1 MEPDVRFTVLGP
13 VRAWR
18 DGVEIQ
24 LGPPQVRS
32 LLAVLLVQAGRPV
45 GLDAIVDLLWGQEP
59 PSTAVNALHGHVGT
73 LRRLLEPGL
82 APRRQGRW
90 LVRSAGG
97 YQFSGDE
104 HSLDL
109 LRFRGLAQT
118 ARDDLVGGDDVG
130 AVRRFAEA
138 LDLVQGRCA
147 ANLPASV
154 RADPVFVGVDRACAD
169 VAREAADCALRAG
182 RSEAVVTAVRMA
194 ADRDPLDESLQA
206 RLMLLLAATGRQA
219 EALSVYERARALLAD
234 ELGIDPGAELRA
246 AHTTLVR
253 AAATAPTSTTDV
265 RRIPPTNAIVRP
277 AQLPTDLATFT
288 GRRDALRRVL
298 DLTPSGARAQIV
310 SAISGMAGV
319 GKTTTAV
326 HWAHRV
332 ADRYPDGQL
341 YVNLRGFDPGGSV
354 MRPDEALRHFLD
366 AFGVAPERVPRTVDG
381 QAALYRSL
389 LAERRVLILLDNA
402 RDAEQ
407 VRPLL
412 PGSPGC
418 LVIVTSRD
426 DLAGLVATHD
436 AHPMSLDVLSE
447 ADSYELLVQRLGRH
461 QVDAEPDATAE
472 IIRRSG
478 CLPLALAVLAARAAL
493 RPSLSLGDVLR
504 DLTADDDALDT
515 FAHTDIAVDVRTV
528 FSWSYHAL
536 TVAGARLF
544 RLLGHARTGDVT
556 VPAAASL
563 AAVSE
568 RQVRSLLAE
577 LVRTS
582 LVNQTG
588 PGRYAMHD
596 LLTAYASELAADT
609 DTDDDRRAALRRL
622 FDHYL
627 HTAMANSRQ
636 VNPRPGIDVEPPV
649 PGAIV
654 GGERDREHA
663 LAWFT
668 RERPALLA
676 AVTRSA
682 ATLFPGHT
690 WRLAWAMGPHLHWRG
705 HWADWVMTQ
714 EAALAA
720 LEDTDETLGKAH
732 VNSQLGLA
740 YTEFGRYDDARA
752 RLQEAIGH
760 FASLHHHTGL
770 AEAYRRLAGISYKE
784 ERYDQALAALSTAF
798 EQCVA
803 GADRLSQGHVLN
815 SIAWVQIL
823 RGEHQQALESAEQAL
838 PLIVEYG
845 NLQGEAATRDTLG
858 HALHHLGRY
867 QEAAD
872 SYRAA
877 IRVRQI
883 TGDRVYEANT
893 LHRLGDNHAVA
904 GEPDLAATTWREA
917 LAIMTDIGHPDTDA
931 VAAKLTDIGR

>member
-1 MEPDVRFTVLGP
+1 MEPDLRFTVLGP

-18 DGVEIQ
+18 DGAEIQ
-24 LGPPQVRS
+24 LGAPQVRS
-32 LLAVLLVQAGRPV
+32 LLAVLLAQAGRPV

-82 APRRQGRW
+82 GPRRQGRW
-90 LVRSAGG
+90 LLRSAGG
-97 YQFSGDE
+97 YQFAGDE
-104 HSLDL
+104 GSLDL
-109 LRFRGLAQT
+109 LRFRRLTQS
-118 ARDDLVGGDDVG
+118 ARDDLAAGDEIG
-130 AVRRFAEA
+130 AVRLFASA

-147 ANLPASV
+147 ANLSASM
-154 RADPVFVGVDRACAD
+154 RSDPVFVAVDRFCAD
-169 VAREAADCALRAG
+169 VAREAADCALRAA
-182 RSEAVVTAVRMA
+182 RPEALVTAVRAA
-194 ADRDPLDESLQA
+194 ADRDPLDEPLQS
-206 RLMLLLAATGRQA
+206 RLMLLLGATGRQA
-219 EALSVYERARALLAD
+219 EALTVYERVRTLLAE

-246 AHTTLVR
+246 AHGTLVR
-253 AAATAPTSTTDV
+253 PSAPPAAPAAPRV
-265 RRIPPTNAIVRP
+265 PIVRP
-277 AQLPTDLATFT
+277 AQLPPDLATFT
-288 GRRDALRRVL
+288 GRRDELRRVL
-298 DLTPSGARAQIV
+298 ELAPGTHLV

-389 LAERRVLILLDNA
+389 LAERRVLIVLDNA

-418 LVIVTSRD
+418 LAIVTSRD

-436 AHPMSLDVLSE
+436 AHPVSLDVLSE
-447 ADSYELLVQRLGRH
+447 ADSHELLVQRLGRH
-461 QVDAEPDATAE
+461 RVDAEPEATAE

-493 RPSLSLGDVLR
+493 RPSLSLADVLH
-504 DLTADDDALDT
+504 DLTADDDAL
-515 FAHTDIAVDVRTV
+515 FADTDIAVDVRTV

-536 TVAGARLF
+536 TDASARLF

-563 AAVSE
+563 AALSE
-568 RQVRSLLAE
+568 REVRPLLAE

-582 LVNQTG
+582 LVNQIG

-596 LLTAYASELAADT
+596 LLAAYAAELAT
-609 DTDDDRRAALRRL
+609 DQDRQAALRRL

-627 HTAMANSRQ
+627 HTAMANSVR
-636 VNPRPGIDVEPPV
+636 VNPRPSIDVSPPV
-649 PGAIV
+649 PGAVV
-654 GGERDREHA
+654 GGEADRERA
-663 LAWFT
+663 LAWFA
-668 RERPALLA
+668 RERPTLLA
-676 AVTRSA
+676 AITRSA
-682 ATLFPGHT
+682 ATGFPGHT
-690 WRLAWAMGPHLHWRG
+690 WRLAWAIGPDLHWRG
-705 HWADWVMTQ
+705 QWADWIMTQ
-714 EAALAA
+714 EASLAA
-720 LEDTDETLGKAH
+720 LEDTDETLGKAYA
-732 VNSQLGLA
+732 NSQLGLA
-740 YTEFGRYDDARA
+740 YTEYGRYEDAHA
-752 RLQEAIGH
+752 RLHESIGH
-760 FASLHHHTGL
+760 FAALDHHTGL
-770 AEAYRRLAGISYKE
+770 AEAYRRLGGLAYKE
-784 ERYDQALAALSTAF
+784 ERYDHALTYLWTAV

-803 GADRLSQGHVLN
+803 GEDRLSQGHVLN

-823 RGEHQQALESAEQAL
+823 RGEHDQALESAQQAL
-838 PLIVEYG
+838 PIVVELG
-845 NLQGEAATRDTLG
+845 SLQGEAATRDTLG

-867 QEAAD
+867 QEAAE

-877 IRVRQI
+877 VRLRQF

-893 LHRLGDNHAVA
+893 LHRLGDNHAMA
-904 GEPDLAATTWREA
+904 GEPDLAAAAWREA
-917 LAIMTDIGHPDTDA
+917 LAIMTDISHPAAET
-931 VAAKLTDIGR
+931 VAAKLGGEGDALATQVVG